1 MTSSSSW
8 SRHHQYGEPQNKK
21 HKQKRST
28 GIPLSID
35 SWTNS
40 SVSHPHL
47 IHFKGPCFVMK
58 YGQYTGIVYIFILHF
73 EKI

>member
-47 IHFKGPCFVMK
+47 ILIRNTIPE
-58 YGQYTGIVYIFILHF
+58 ILSCPITSAAEPVRAEVF
-73 EKI
+73 